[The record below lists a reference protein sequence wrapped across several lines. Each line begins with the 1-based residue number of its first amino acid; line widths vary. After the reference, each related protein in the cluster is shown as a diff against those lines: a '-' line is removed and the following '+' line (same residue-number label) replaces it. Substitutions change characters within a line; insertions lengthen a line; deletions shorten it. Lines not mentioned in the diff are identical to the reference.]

1 MSNSGREERS
11 DVIGGDLCLC
21 HSQGGVVGDVY
32 QYCGCLT
39 DQNPTRK
46 SVAVYKGI
54 HTRIVLIA
62 GRDRDTAVT
71 SVSWLSVAVYE
82 EIQIDNMTWSA
93 AGGRID

>member
-1 MSNSGREERS
+1 MSNSGREDRS

-39 DQNPTRK
+39 GQNPTGN

-54 HTRIVLIA
+54 HMRIVLIA
-62 GRDRDTAVT
+62 GRDSVT
-71 SVSWLSVAVYE
+71 
-82 EIQIDNMTWSA
+82 QQ
-93 AGGRID
+93 

>member
-1 MSNSGREERS
+1 MSNSGRKERS

-71 SVSWLSVAVYE
+71 VAVYK

-93 AGGRID
+93 AWGVERG